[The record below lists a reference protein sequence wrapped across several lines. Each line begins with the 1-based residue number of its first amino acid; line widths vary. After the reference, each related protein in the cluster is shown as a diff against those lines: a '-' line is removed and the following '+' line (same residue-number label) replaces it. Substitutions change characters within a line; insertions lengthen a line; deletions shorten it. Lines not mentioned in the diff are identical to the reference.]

1 MIFFVE
7 AFEVLFVLYAAVRGI
22 AYGIYNIK
30 DKNTSGG
37 VIVFALI
44 GIMLFLLIL
53 NLYKSV

>member
-7 AFEVLFVLYAAVRGI
+7 AFEVLFVLYAAVKGI

-30 DKNTSGG
+30 DKNTPGG
-37 VIVFALI
+37 VMVFALI

>member
-30 DKNTSGG
+30 EKNISGG
-37 VIVFALI
+37 VMVFALI

>member
-7 AFEVLFVLYAAVRGI
+7 AFEVLFVLYAAARGV

-30 DKNTSGG
+30 EKNISGG
-37 VIVFALI
+37 VMVFTLI